1 MSFRGYRIGDLLS
14 IFKTKKA
21 EQRIFILTDI
31 IIFTFYKSS
40 IKQIYRF
47 KLIAMFQKSVFAV
60 LLVFILNSCVV
71 QQKSLEMQDW
81 YAFTKSNT
89 TRQEPSK
96 VYEFTDGMIRMHSED
111 SGCLMT
117 KESYKNFELELE
129 YRWNIEE
136 KYKMKGTKNSGVM
149 YNIPLDASDKI
160 WPKGIQFQIKEK
172 TTGDFIFLDQVTA
185 KVNGKQIEAGA
196 SVTSPKFLENEKPY
210 GEWNVVVIKSLN
222 GKITQ
227 YLNGKLVN
235 ECTEASSTEGKISL
249 NYERSPID
257 FRNIQIK
264 SISKE

>member
-1 MSFRGYRIGDLLS
+1 
-14 IFKTKKA
+14 
-21 EQRIFILTDI
+21 
-31 IIFTFYKSS
+31 
-40 IKQIYRF
+40 
-47 KLIAMFQKSVFAV
+47 MFQKSTFA
-60 LLVFILNSCVV
+60 LLLIFILNSCVV
-71 QQKSLEMQDW
+71 QRKSLEMQDW

-89 TRQEPSK
+89 VRQEPSK
-96 VYEFTDGMIRMHSED
+96 VYEFTDGMIRMHGED
-111 SGCLMT
+111 PGCLMT

-129 YRWNIEE
+129 YRWNMEE

-172 TTGDFIFLDQVTA
+172 TTGDFIFLNQVTA
-185 KVNGKQIEAGA
+185 KVNGKLIEAGA
-196 SVTSPKFLENEKPY
+196 SVVSPKFLKNEKPY

-235 ECTEASSTEGKISL
+235 KCTEASSTEGKISL

-264 SISKE
+264 NISKE